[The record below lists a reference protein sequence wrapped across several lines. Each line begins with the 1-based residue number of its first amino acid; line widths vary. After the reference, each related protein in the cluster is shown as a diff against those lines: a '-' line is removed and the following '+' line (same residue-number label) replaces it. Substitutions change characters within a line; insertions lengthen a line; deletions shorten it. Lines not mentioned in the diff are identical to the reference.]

1 MEDNT
6 LTTSTAPCDP
16 AKLEAAVGRFL
27 NDVGAVMTAS
37 SVLIGDRLGLYKA
50 LARNGPSTSRELA
63 DRTKTHERYV
73 REWLANQ
80 AAAGYVTYDP
90 ATERFALPAEHV
102 PLLADD
108 GSELNMC
115 GLFGMAQPL
124 FADEPK
130 IAQAFLTGE
139 GVGWHEHDP
148 RLYAITDR
156 IFRNGYAAH
165 LVSDWIPALEG
176 VEAKLRTGALAAD
189 IGCGYG
195 SSTILMAKAYPMS
208 RFVGYDYH
216 EPSIKAAREAAR
228 EAGVE
233 DRARFE
239 VVSGDSTPKLAFDLV
254 CCFDCVHDMGDPA
267 GVLARL
273 RESLKPNG
281 TLMIVE
287 PFAGDT
293 LEANLTPVGRIF
305 YGASTMLCTPSSV
318 AQEVGLALGAQ
329 AGEARM
335 REVVRQAGFAHFRRA
350 AETPFNIVYEAR
362 P

>member
-1 MEDNT
+1 M
-6 LTTSTAPCDP
+6 TTSTLPCDP

-37 SVLIGDRLGLYKA
+37 SVLIGDRLGLYKS
-50 LARNGPSTSRELA
+50 LATGGPATSRELA

-80 AAAGYVTYDP
+80 AAAGYLSYDP
-90 ATERFALPAEHV
+90 ATERFELPAEHV

-115 GLFGMAQPL
+115 GLFGMGQPL

-130 IAQAFLTGE
+130 IVDAFKTGK

-165 LVSDWIPALEG
+165 LVSDWIPSLDG
-176 VEAKLRTGALAAD
+176 VEAKLRTGASAAD

-216 EPSIKAAREAAR
+216 EPSILAARAAAR

-233 DRARFE
+233 DRVRFE
-239 VVSGDSTPKLAFDLV
+239 IVSGESTPKLAFDLV
-254 CCFDCVHDMGDPA
+254 CCFDCVHDMGDPVR
-267 GVLARL
+267 VLSRTRAT
-273 RESLKPNG
+273 LKPNG
-281 TLMIVE
+281 TLLIVE

-305 YGASTMLCTPSSV
+305 YAASTMLCTPSSL
-318 AQEVGLALGAQ
+318 AQDVGLALGAQ

-335 REVVRQAGFAHFRRA
+335 REVVIKAGFSQLRRA